1 MLGSWKRIY
10 ERDVYIG
17 PKISPTSEH
26 FPGPCLPSTPGYAI
40 TPIAAATLLA
50 EFSNTYT
57 ASDCAVRSSIVDIK
71 IHSHLMGYAL
81 TQENGK
87 IFNNQFNFLGKMKA
101 FIMSLSC
108 IESSTIS
115 AKSVMRKL
123 KEYKFNV
130 ELFEGKNLDHDGIE
144 RYTAR
149 AIFRY

>member
-1 MLGSWKRIY
+1 
-10 ERDVYIG
+10 
-17 PKISPTSEH
+17 
-26 FPGPCLPSTPGYAI
+26 
-40 TPIAAATLLA
+40 
-50 EFSNTYT
+50 
-57 ASDCAVRSSIVDIK
+57 
-71 IHSHLMGYAL
+71 MGYAL

-123 KEYKFNV
+123 KECKFNV